1 MNGVR
6 MMNRHKKFLVL
17 VALIV
22 SLSLEIDSTP
32 VEAGAVIPS
41 TVSSLGLDLREN
53 SELGRMPTVIFG
65 QGDPNVSSTWLI
77 CHGLNDPTCT
87 NDTGIFGM
95 VNYDICSDAS
105 QLSCIAG
112 VWAVDP
118 SGKKIQGEFSKS
130 VPSESTYYTD
140 ENTSINLP
148 RSRGMG
154 QVWTFPGVLNSAGLD
169 TYFVSAQT
177 IVGAQKASGTPLSQ
191 TNLWEG
197 QLVAGIIPVQEISGN
212 YQLVEAKDARSGGGG
227 AWGSNGTQYAPD
239 GTPCAVT
246 ETTYCEK
253 TVEFPTGYRFGMTLR
268 LGAKQNGWF
277 HGRLASPLVNTKSW
291 NSGEEISIEAEPVL
305 VPSLNFRVQNAQI
318 PDPVRKLVFNG
329 SEFGVEGDPGYGI
342 KIVDDLSGPNVMDL
356 VTAFAPAYANKAT
369 TTDSYWSFRTLTGG
383 SDAINQC
390 SDNAGDLAGLVTT
403 NSLTYAAGPPT
414 FDAST
419 GVLQYKV
426 ASPHFAADGSQA
438 VGTYDLSIRSD
449 VARCLYKFT
458 KAPIQA
464 SISIQSD
471 DGNSQIATTVVNEKD
486 GWLYL
491 SAKGFSFSN
500 PTIDVKLSQTPSAA
514 PTPIASAA
522 PTRVTTSTIPV
533 KKIAPITITCVK
545 GKVREVLKSQSCP
558 KGFKTA

>member
-1 MNGVR
+1 MR
-6 MMNRHKKFLVL
+6 ARKKKLLVL
-17 VALIV
+17 LALIL
-22 SLSLEIDSTP
+22 SLSLEVNLSP
-32 VEAGAVIPS
+32 VQAGAVIPS

-77 CHGLNDPTCT
+77 CQGLDDPTCT
-87 NDTGIFGM
+87 KDTGIFGM
-95 VNYDICSDAS
+95 VNYDICSNSS
-105 QLSCIAG
+105 QLSCIAS
-112 VWAVDP
+112 VWAIDP
-118 SGKKIQGEFSKS
+118 FGNKIQGQFEKS
-130 VPSESTYYTD
+130 VPSESTYYTE
-140 ENTSINLP
+140 ENASINLP
-148 RSRGMG
+148 RSHGMG
-154 QVWTFPGVLNSAGLD
+154 QVWTFPGVLNSAGQD
-169 TYFVSAQT
+169 TYFVSVQT

-191 TNLWEG
+191 TKLWEG

-212 YQLVEAKDARSGGGG
+212 FQLVTAKDARSGGG

-268 LGAKQNGWF
+268 LSAKQNGWF
-277 HGRLASPLVNTKSW
+277 HGRLASPLINTKPW
-291 NSGEEISIEAEPVL
+291 KSGEEISIEADPVL
-305 VPSLNFRVQNAQI
+305 VPSLNFRVPNSQI
-318 PDPVRKLVFNG
+318 PDPVKKLVFNG

-342 KIVDDLSGPNVMDL
+342 KIVDDLSGPNIMDL
-356 VTAFAPAYANKAT
+356 VTAFAPAYENRAT

-390 SDNAGDLAGLVTT
+390 SDNTGDLAGLVTT

-414 FDAST
+414 FDATS

-426 ASPHFAADGSQA
+426 ASPHFASDGTPA

-458 KAPIQA
+458 NAPIQA

-471 DGNSQIATTVVNEKD
+471 DGSSQIATTVVNEKD

-500 PTIDVKLSQTPSAA
+500 PTIDVKLTQQAAPAPSPSASV
-514 PTPIASAA
+514 PSTAA
-522 PTRVTTSTIPV
+522 PSSSPKKALPKTIVCMNGKV
-533 KKIAPITITCVK
+533 KKTI
-545 GKVREVLKSQSCP
+545 QAINCP
-558 KGFKTA
+558 KGYKKSN